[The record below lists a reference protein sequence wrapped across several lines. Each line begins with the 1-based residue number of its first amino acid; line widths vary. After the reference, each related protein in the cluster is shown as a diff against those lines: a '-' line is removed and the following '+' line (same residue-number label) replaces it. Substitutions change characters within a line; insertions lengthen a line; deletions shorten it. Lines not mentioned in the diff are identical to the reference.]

1 MKYVKLIPLLLVVF
15 LFVGWSLAND
25 EQAAAGFAKQSVY
38 RNAVQQGYNAF
49 AEVREHLPIDEFQP
63 VIDRPLFRNANFR
76 NASYLGP
83 YTGCDS
89 CQNTYQ
95 NTYQQS
101 CQSSCRQSCGWY
113 PGKYWRFPLL
123 RAWRRWRCC
132 RGW

>member
-25 EQAAAGFAKQSVY
+25 EEASAGFASQRVF
-38 RNAVQQGYNAF
+38 RNAVQHGYNAF
-49 AEVREHLPIDEFQP
+49 AEVREHLPIEEFQP
-63 VIDRPLFRNANFR
+63 VIDQPLYRNANFR
-76 NASYLGP
+76 NASYLSP
-83 YTGCDS
+83 YTGYDS
-89 CQNTYQ
+89 CQ

-101 CQSSCRQSCGWY
+101 CQSSCRQGWY